1 MGKQLKKYF
10 AAGVQLKGIN
20 NNSLLGRVFL
30 LRSVGSESGLYLG
43 ATNRKQTE
51 RDNVRGMGAV
61 IVSAQ
66 FSQQDF

>member
-10 AAGVQLKGIN
+10 AAGLQLKGIN
-20 NNSLLGRVFL
+20 NKSLLGRVFL
-30 LRSVGSESGLYLG
+30 LWSVGSESGLYLG

>member
-10 AAGVQLKGIN
+10 AAGLQLKGIN

-30 LRSVGSESGLYLG
+30 LQSVGSESGLYLG
-43 ATNRKQTE
+43 ATNRMQTE

>member
-10 AAGVQLKGIN
+10 AAGLQLKGIN

-30 LRSVGSESGLYLG
+30 LQSVGSESGLYLG